1 MRHTLEPLET
11 RPAKMLTIPD
21 NVVYVAV
28 GSLNPVKI
36 GATRA
41 VLERIVPH
49 IRIDGVAVASG
60 VPDQPWGDD
69 ETIAGARTR
78 AEAAR
83 AALDADWGVGIEGG
97 VVALSDGGVR
107 TCAWAVIVNRAGR
120 STVGGSLSMELPPRV
135 AELVRAGMELGHAM
149 DSVSG
154 QHNVKQG
161 LGAVGILT
169 AGAVTRQGAYES
181 IVAYAM
187 APLLERGPYSTSA

>member
-1 MRHTLEPLET
+1 MPS
-11 RPAKMLTIPD
+11 IPE

-28 GSLNPVKI
+28 GSLNPVKV

-41 VLERIVPH
+41 VLQRLAPHLRIE
-49 IRIDGVAVASG
+49 GVAVVSG
-60 VPDQPWGDD
+60 VRDQPWGDD

-83 AALDADWGVGIEGG
+83 NALDADWGVGIEGG
-97 VVALSDGGVR
+97 VVALPDGGVR
-107 TCAWAVIVNRAGR
+107 TCAWAVIVDRVHHAG
-120 STVGGSLSMELPPRV
+120 VGGSLSLELPPRV
-135 AELVRAGMELGHAM
+135 AELVRGGLELGHAM
-149 DSVSG
+149 DAVSG

-181 IVAYAM
+181 LVAYAM
-187 APLLERGPYSTSA
+187 VPLLERGRYSTTA

>member
-1 MRHTLEPLET
+1 MP
-11 RPAKMLTIPD
+11 TIPD
-21 NVVYVAV
+21 TVVYVAV

-41 VLERIVPH
+41 VLQRLAPHLRIE
-49 IRIDGVAVASG
+49 GVAVASG
-60 VPDQPWGDD
+60 VPDQPWGDE

-83 AALDADWGVGIEGG
+83 SALDADWGVGIEGG
-97 VVALSDGGVR
+97 VVALPDGGVR
-107 TCAWAVIVNRAGR
+107 TCAWAVIVNRASKVG
-120 STVGGSLSMELPPRV
+120 VGGSLSLELPPHV
-135 AELVRAGMELGHAM
+135 AELVRGGLELGHAM

-169 AGAVTRQGAYES
+169 GGAVTRQGAYES
-181 IVAYAM
+181 LVAYAM
-187 APLLERGPYSTSA
+187 APLLERGRYSTSA